1 MPPGYPYYN
10 SGNLQPYS
18 YDLNLAM
25 QEMNQSRWKLPGGY
39 PNTINYMYIK
49 LGDWEQVALLLQSD
63 LAKIGIRINPVGIN
77 NIDDLYT
84 EQGRDNAGNC
94 ISQTTFSGGPFP
106 IGQEFYTSDYISPDD
121 WTQNNAIS
129 YGSANDCMA
138 GYVNDTMDGLV
149 IAAAGDTNPTNLT
162 QYYTQITQLMYDN
175 YTVAWLVVPQ
185 QYQVISSAV
194 HGYVTNPMGAA
205 LPFVVVQNT
214 MRAD

>member
-1 MPPGYPYYN
+1 M
-10 SGNLQPYS
+10 
-18 YDLNLAM
+18 D
-25 QEMNQSRWKLPGGY
+25 
-39 PNTINYMYIK
+39 IK
-49 LGDWEQVALLLQSD
+49 LGGWAQVALRLQSD

-138 GYVNDTMDGLV
+138 GYVNATMDSLV

-162 QYYTQITQLMYDN
+162 QYYTQTTQLMYDN

-185 QYQVISSAV
+185 QYQAISSAV
-194 HGYVTNPMGAA
+194 PGYRTNPMETAR
-205 LPFVVVQNT
+205 PSVVVHT
-214 MRAD
+214 TSCAD

>member
-1 MPPGYPYYN
+1 
-10 SGNLQPYS
+10 
-18 YDLNLAM
+18 M

-106 IGQEFYTSDYISPDD
+106 IGQEFYTSRSEEH
-121 WTQNNAIS
+121 TSELQS
-129 YGSANDCMA
+129 RGH
-138 GYVNDTMDGLV
+138 LV
-149 IAAAGDTNPTNLT
+149 CRL
-162 QYYTQITQLMYDN
+162 L
-175 YTVAWLVVPQ
+175 L
-185 QYQVISSAV
+185 
-194 HGYVTNPMGAA
+194 
-205 LPFVVVQNT
+205 
-214 MRAD
+214 

>member
-1 MPPGYPYYN
+1 
-10 SGNLQPYS
+10 
-18 YDLNLAM
+18 M

-129 YGSANDCMA
+129 YGSANSCMA
-138 GYVNDTMDGLV
+138 GYNDPNVDTLV
-149 IAAAGDTNPTNLT
+149 LDAAT
-162 QYYTQITQLMYDN
+162 QTDPNVAKAEYAQITKAMYDN
-175 YTVAWLVVPQ
+175 ATVAWLVVPTQ
-185 QYQVISSAV
+185 FQVVNSHLQGFVA
-194 HGYVTNPMGAA
+194 NPMGAA

-214 MRAD
+214 IYATRS

>member
-1 MPPGYPYYN
+1 
-10 SGNLQPYS
+10 
-18 YDLNLAM
+18 M

-129 YGSANDCMA
+129 YGSANDCMSA
-138 GYVNDTMDGLV
+138 FNDPNVDAWVLQ
-149 IAAAGDTNPTNLT
+149 AAGESNPAVARQL
-162 QYYTQITQLMYDN
+162 YRDITRTMYDN
-175 YTVAWLVVPQ
+175 YTNVWLLSPNQFSVSSPLLLG
-185 QYQVISSAV
+185 VIP
-194 HGYVTNPMGAA
+194 NPMGSA
-205 LPFVVVQNT
+205 LPFTMSFNT
-214 MRAD
+214 EYALKP